1 MHNES
6 MSRREFAAHLKRRS
20 PENSEEWSLFND
32 AETQYE
38 LAECLKNKGSEAKS
52 ARMKAKRLFD
62 KAWDLRNGRVN
73 G

>member
-1 MHNES
+1 MNTES
-6 MSRREFAAHLKRRS
+6 MSRREFAAHLKRRA
-20 PENSEEWSLFND
+20 PENSEEWSIFND

-38 LAECLKNKGSEAKS
+38 LAECLKNQGPKAKS

-62 KAWDLRNGRVN
+62 KAWALREGRVN